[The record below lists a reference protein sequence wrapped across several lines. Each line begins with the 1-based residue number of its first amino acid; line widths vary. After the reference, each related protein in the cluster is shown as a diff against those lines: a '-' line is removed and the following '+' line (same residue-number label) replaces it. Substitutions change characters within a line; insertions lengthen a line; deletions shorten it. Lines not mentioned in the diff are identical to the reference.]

1 MVQGTVDGDIE
12 SAEGIGPPPPPPTLL
27 PRNEDGPGPQSP
39 FTPDTPQD
47 DGNYVLPQLKPQISL
62 E

>member
-1 MVQGTVDGDIE
+1 MAQGTVDGDIE
-12 SAEGIGPPPPPPTLL
+12 SAEGIGPPPLPPTRP
-27 PRNEDGPGPQSP
+27 PRNEAGLGPQSP

-47 DGNYVLPQLKPQISL
+47 YGNYMPPQPKPQVSL